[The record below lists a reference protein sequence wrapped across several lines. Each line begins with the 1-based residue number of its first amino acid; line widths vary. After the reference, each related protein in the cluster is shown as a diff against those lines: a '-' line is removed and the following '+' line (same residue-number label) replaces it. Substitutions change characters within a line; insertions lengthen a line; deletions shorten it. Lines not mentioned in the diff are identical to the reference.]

1 MNRTSNYNL
10 CQWEADDKIQRV
22 DFNGDN
28 AKIDGAL
35 AGLARSK
42 ADLSALAVKTEVAA
56 GAYTG
61 DGKAERVIHLG
72 LTPKAVYVC
81 GADSITY
88 VSGNSG
94 IAYRGGLAVPGAPA
108 TAHGYPI
115 VEIVSGGFKV
125 FYTEVK
131 PNNVSTNHY
140 GANTTNVEFHYIAFK

>member
-1 MNRTSNYNL
+1 MNRTNNYNL

-42 ADLSALAVKTEVAA
+42 AD
-56 GAYTG
+56 TG

-72 LTPKAVYVC
+72 FTPKAVYVC